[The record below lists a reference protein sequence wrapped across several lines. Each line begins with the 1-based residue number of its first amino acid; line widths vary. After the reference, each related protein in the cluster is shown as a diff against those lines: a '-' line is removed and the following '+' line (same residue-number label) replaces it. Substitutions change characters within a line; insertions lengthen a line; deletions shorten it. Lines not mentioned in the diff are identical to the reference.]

1 MILLCGSDL
10 MSDVRALGSGMLY
23 RCGAIYRLF
32 LAVCIDFLILYLHS
46 NFSKQDGKF
55 AMGFSG
61 DIDGGGKT
69 AYDVLP
75 PKPWKAAP

>member
-1 MILLCGSDL
+1 
-10 MSDVRALGSGMLY
+10 MLY
-23 RCGAIYRLF
+23 RYGALSMF
-32 LAVCIDFLILYLHS
+32 LAACTDFLISYL
-46 NFSKQDGKF
+46 FCILLKIQDGKF

-61 DIDGGGKT
+61 DIEGGGKT

>member
-1 MILLCGSDL
+1 MVVEG
-10 MSDVRALGSGMLY
+10 LGDRG
-23 RCGAIYRLF
+23 C
-32 LAVCIDFLILYLHS
+32 CIDTGSIDCSSPYASLISYLLYL
-46 NFSKQDGKF
+46 SKQDGKF

-61 DIDGGGKT
+61 DIEGGGKT

>member
-1 MILLCGSDL
+1 M
-10 MSDVRALGSGMLY
+10 
-23 RCGAIYRLF
+23 F
-32 LAVCIDFLILYLHS
+32 LAACTDFLISYL
-46 NFSKQDGKF
+46 FCILLKIQDGKF

-61 DIDGGGKT
+61 DIEGGGKT

>member
-1 MILLCGSDL
+1 MHDWSQGIYLPYTSSG
-10 MSDVRALGSGMLY
+10 ALVVFEPSSNSL
-23 RCGAIYRLF
+23 
-32 LAVCIDFLILYLHS
+32 VSPPPYLSHTLS
-46 NFSKQDGKF
+46 HNSLQDGKF

-61 DIDGGGKT
+61 DVEGGGKT

>member
-1 MILLCGSDL
+1 MNGHRVYICHIHLWVLWLSLNLRLTLWYLL
-10 MSDVRALGSGMLY
+10 
-23 RCGAIYRLF
+23 
-32 LAVCIDFLILYLHS
+32 LHTLS
-46 NFSKQDGKF
+46 HNSLQDGKF

-61 DIDGGGKT
+61 DVEGGGKT

>member
-1 MILLCGSDL
+1 MHEWSQGIYLPYTSLGALVVFEPSYNSLLSTPPY
-10 MSDVRALGSGMLY
+10 LY
-23 RCGAIYRLF
+23 SLT
-32 LAVCIDFLILYLHS
+32 HNS
-46 NFSKQDGKF
+46 QDGKF

-61 DIDGGGKT
+61 DVEGGGKT

>member
-1 MILLCGSDL
+1 MVTG
-10 MSDVRALGSGMLY
+10 
-23 RCGAIYRLF
+23 
-32 LAVCIDFLILYLHS
+32 LYLPYTSLGALVVFEPSS
-46 NFSKQDGKF
+46 NSLLSPPPYLYSLTHNSQDGKF

-61 DIDGGGKT
+61 DVEGGGKT